1 MGGPPTCGT
10 CHLQS
15 APESAINTRK
25 PIPCA
30 PTHLNKCKTCTKD
43 FHPLCLQ
50 LDTPRLV
57 AGIASYPWQCSDCKL
72 CVVCLESGDEATLLI
87 CDACDRGW
95 HMDCCD
101 PAIKEVPQGKKWR
114 TTLRTRLVNR
124 TFLIS
129 EPVSSGYYLGEWL
142 CTFCAMCHSCRGNEI
157 PTTKYKHAD
166 APATAKGKYPTF
178 VCTYW

>member
-15 APESAINTRK
+15 APESTMDIQK

-30 PTHLNKCKTCTKD
+30 PTHLNKCKTCAKD

-72 CVVCLESGDEATLLI
+72 CVVCLDSGDEATLLI

-101 PAIKEVPQGKKWR
+101 PAMKEVPQGKKR
-114 TTLRTRLVNR
+114 RSTLRIRLVIR
-124 TFLIS
+124 AFLTL
-129 EPVSSGYYLGEWL
+129 EPV
-142 CTFCAMCHSCRGNEI
+142 
-157 PTTKYKHAD
+157 
-166 APATAKGKYPTF
+166 
-178 VCTYW
+178 